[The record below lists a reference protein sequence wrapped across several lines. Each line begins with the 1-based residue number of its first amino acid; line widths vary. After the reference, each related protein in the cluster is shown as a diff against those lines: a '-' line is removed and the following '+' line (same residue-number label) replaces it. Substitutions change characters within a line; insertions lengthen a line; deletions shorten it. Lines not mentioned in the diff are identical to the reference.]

1 MNKLIKFGTISGG
14 LLLLGGVVLTTASFV
29 LGANPVRIAE
39 FLENRFDYDWYIG
52 NAHIRVGDGSGIS
65 VQNGEWSDEWSDEW
79 SGEWDDERNGEW
91 KNEMETGGFEAGY
104 PAVTE
109 LSISQSGGSVE
120 LSVSDEEDGVTVQSS
135 GGKIEN
141 LRYTG
146 TEHWQKLHLRV
157 LDGEDYTVSIPSS
170 WILEK
175 VEAEVTGGSLSANG
189 LSAVETEFH
198 AMGGEV
204 IVAQDYANELELD
217 CENGYLSWSVMD
229 SEPVQVHAECVSGLI
244 EVMIPESLKENGIR
258 YDLEWEQ
265 GSITLPE
272 EFLEGTGEKISG
284 DGNGASGFY
293 LESGPGGDISV
304 LAEPV

>member
-65 VQNGEWSDEWSDEW
+65 VQNGEW
-79 SGEWDDERNGEW
+79 

-120 LSVSDEEDGVTVQSS
+120 LFVSDEEDGVTVQSS

-189 LSAVETEFH
+189 LSAVETELH

-217 CENGYLSWSVMD
+217 WVNGYLSWSVMD

>member
-52 NAHIRVGDGSGIS
+52 NAHIRVGDG
-65 VQNGEWSDEWSDEW
+65 
-79 SGEWDDERNGEW
+79 EW
-91 KNEMETGGFEAGY
+91 KNEMDTGGFEAGY

-189 LSAVETEFH
+189 LSAVETELH

>member
-39 FLENRFDYDWYIG
+39 FLENRFDDDWYVG
-52 NAHIRVGDGSGIS
+52 NAQIRVGDGSGIS
-65 VQNGEWSDEWSDEW
+65 VQNGEWSDEWS
-79 SGEWDDERNGEW
+79 GEWDEKENGEW

-189 LSAVETEFH
+189 LSAVETELH

-204 IVAQDYANELELD
+204 IVAQDYANELEL
-217 CENGYLSWSVMD
+217 
-229 SEPVQVHAECVSGLI
+229 

>member
-1 MNKLIKFGTISGG
+1 MDTAANRLIRYAQVFSE
-14 LLLLGGVVLTTASFV
+14 S
-29 LGANPVRIAE
+29 
-39 FLENRFDYDWYIG
+39 DYH
-52 NAHIRVGDGSGIS
+52 A
-65 VQNGEWSDEWSDEW
+65 
-79 SGEWDDERNGEW
+79 
-91 KNEMETGGFEAGY
+91 
-104 PAVTE
+104 PA
-109 LSISQSGGSVE
+109 
-120 LSVSDEEDGVTVQSS
+120 D
-135 GGKIEN
+135 
-141 LRYTG
+141 R
-146 TEHWQKLHLRV
+146 
-157 LDGEDYTVSIPSS
+157 IPSTACQFDMAH
-170 WILEK
+170 LL
-175 VEAEVTGGSLSANG
+175 VEEL
-189 LSAVETEFH
+189 H

>member
-65 VQNGEWSDEWSDEW
+65 VQNGEW
-79 SGEWDDERNGEW
+79 

-146 TEHWQKLHLRV
+146 TEHWQELHLRV
-157 LDGEDYTVSIPSS
+157 LDGGDYTVSIPSS

-189 LSAVETEFH
+189 LSAVETELH

>member
-1 MNKLIKFGTISGG
+1 M
-14 LLLLGGVVLTTASFV
+14 
-29 LGANPVRIAE
+29 
-39 FLENRFDYDWYIG
+39 D
-52 NAHIRVGDGSGIS
+52 
-65 VQNGEWSDEWSDEW
+65 
-79 SGEWDDERNGEW
+79 
-91 KNEMETGGFEAGY
+91 TGGFEAGY

-109 LSISQSGGSVE
+109 LSISQSGGSIE

-189 LSAVETEFH
+189 LSAVETELH

>member
-65 VQNGEWSDEWSDEW
+65 VQNGEW
-79 SGEWDDERNGEW
+79 

-120 LSVSDEEDGVTVQSS
+120 LFVSDEEDGVTVQSS

-189 LSAVETEFH
+189 LSAVETELH